1 MTKLITIVKRHMT
14 LKSQFKLVKLKE
26 MYFNWW
32 YDYIAV
38 LSVAYDMW
46 KFYFLI
52 LWNWRS
58 NTTQPPFNY
67 VWAPWWLHGAF
78 SPNICSSEKNYHLVP
93 LKNIRNCQW
102 SELWKLVVPV
112 SEWRTLICLLFLQF
126 FSFYYLLLS
135 YSFYIT
141 GFIARYTCHFPNLLL
156 HQLECSI
163 VGYSLHYL
171 TLLKFYVVVINF
183 HWIKHSYRGEECKHE
198 LSLPQS
204 I

>member
-1 MTKLITIVKRHMT
+1 MTKLITIVTRHMT

-26 MYFNWW
+26 VYFNWW

-78 SPNICSSEKNYHLVP
+78 SPNICSRSAKNYRLVP
-93 LKNIRNCQW
+93 LKNRRNCQW

-112 SEWRTLICLLFLQF
+112 SEWRTLICLLFLAILLILLF
-126 FSFYYLLLS
+126 VTFLFLLYHRVHGKIYLSIYLISYSINWNVLLLVTV
-135 YSFYIT
+135 FIT
-141 GFIARYTCHFPNLLL
+141 WP
-156 HQLECSI
+156 SW
-163 VGYSLHYL
+163 
-171 TLLKFYVVVINF
+171 NF
-183 HWIKHSYRGEECKHE
+183 M
-198 LSLPQS
+198 
-204 I
+204 